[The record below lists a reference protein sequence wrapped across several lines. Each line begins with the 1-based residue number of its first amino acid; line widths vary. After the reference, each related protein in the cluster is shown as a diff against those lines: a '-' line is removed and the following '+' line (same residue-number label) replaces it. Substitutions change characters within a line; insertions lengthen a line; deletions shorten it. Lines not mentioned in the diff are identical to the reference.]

1 VRWARRGIWD
11 NLFRELAENGRA
23 ANSQMLDS
31 THIKAHRSAA
41 AGKGGAEAGCRPL
54 ARRAQHYDAE
64 GSIVGFRDWGNE

>member
-1 VRWARRGIWD
+1 
-11 NLFRELAENGRA
+11 
-23 ANSQMLDS
+23 MLDS